1 MMKIKLSSQTGFG
14 NTSSCLKSIRK
25 GSEESEIWLGLLLL
39 TEQELSMRQKH
50 GIYLPAQRL
59 LMINNGAHGKCVY
72 VQNIVC

>member
-14 NTSSCLKSIRK
+14 NTNSCLKSIRK
-25 GSEESEIWLGLLLL
+25 GSQESENWLGLLLS

-50 GIYLPAQRL
+50 GIHMPAQRL
-59 LMINNGAHGKCVY
+59 LMINDGAHGKRLY